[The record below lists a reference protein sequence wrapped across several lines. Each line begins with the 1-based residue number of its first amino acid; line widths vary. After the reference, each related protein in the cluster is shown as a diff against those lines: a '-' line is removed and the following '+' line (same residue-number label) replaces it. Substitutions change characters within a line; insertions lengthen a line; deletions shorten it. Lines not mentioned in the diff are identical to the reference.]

1 MDPSAFIGHAP
12 PEWIPFLILAAL
24 VLKGWQAWV
33 NRKQKPEEP
42 EDEFHRDPN
51 VKG

>member
-1 MDPSAFIGHAP
+1 MDPSTFIGQAP

-33 NRKQKPEEP
+33 NRKQPDKPD
-42 EDEFHRDPN
+42 DEFHRDPD